1 MKLLRSISISVL
13 FSVALFPRTL
23 VLPFQVD
30 TQNHASYQW
39 LGKAVSFYLISG
51 LSLNSLE
58 VLSEE
63 DTRFIL
69 KQHQLLFPFGVTKA
83 TAITLARQSH
93 ATGLL
98 WGKILNNAGDPA
110 GSVTIKMFLID
121 VAGQIQKY
129 LPLIKGNYKDI
140 YLIQKELL
148 HHAAK
153 ALGKSDPVLE
163 YPDLGLPPSDY
174 EKFIKSLL
182 LGDNDKK
189 LEWLFPL
196 EQRNERSDYVNWE
209 IARILFDKGDSAK
222 TDLYLK
228 KISDNRLFSDRK
240 NFLLGLNDSRN
251 GRPDLALE
259 RFTIL
264 RNQNVFEAETN
275 NNLGVLYL
283 LKKSFS
289 DADPCL
295 ERAFR
300 LKKDAG
306 IIFNYI
312 HLLILTGK
320 DRRADEE
327 LPSALFQFPDD
338 RPLLSLL
345 FLAIS
350 NHPDKDLLFQVF
362 RAHTPISLLRE
373 EDLKMEPVMKNPF
386 AIESP
391 ENPPADARSFFAEA
405 RSLFLEDD
413 IAGALEKIEQ
423 AMENNPFMAETHQLL
438 SMIFLK
444 KRELAKAEAYGVSSM
459 FLQEKAEAYQ
469 LLLKIY
475 RASNDQ
481 AKIKETLR
489 RARERFPE
497 VKDFLDRSSTGH

>member
-1 MKLLRSISISVL
+1 MLRSISFFTL

-63 DTRFIL
+63 ETRFIL
-69 KQHQLLFPFGVTKA
+69 KQNQLLFPYGVTKA

-93 ATGLL
+93 ATRLL

-129 LPLIKGNYKDI
+129 LPLIKGDYKDI
-140 YLIQKELL
+140 YLIQNELL
-148 HHAAK
+148 RHAAK
-153 ALGKSDPVLE
+153 ALGKNEPALE
-163 YPDLGLPPSDY
+163 YPALGLPPSDY

-182 LGDNDKK
+182 FSDNDKK

-196 EQRNERSDYVNWE
+196 EQRNERSDFANWE

-240 NFLLGLNDSRN
+240 NFLLSLNDFRN
-251 GRPDLALE
+251 GLPDLALE

-264 RNQNVFEAETN
+264 RNQNVFAAETN

-283 LKKSFS
+283 LKKSFA
-289 DADPCL
+289 DAEPCF
-295 ERAFR
+295 ERALR
-300 LKKDAG
+300 LKKDAE

-327 LPSALFQFPDD
+327 LPAALLQFPDD
-338 RPLLSLL
+338 RHLLNLL

-350 NHPDKDLLFQVF
+350 THPDKELLFQVF
-362 RAHTPISLLRE
+362 RTHTPISLLRE
-373 EDLKMEPVMKNPF
+373 EDLKVEPVMKNPF

-391 ENPPADARSFFAEA
+391 GNPPADTRGFFAEA
-405 RSLFLEDD
+405 RSLFLEDEID
-413 IAGALEKIEQ
+413 GALEKIEQ
-423 AMENNPFMAETHQLL
+423 AMENNPFMAESHQLL

-444 KRELAKAEAYGVSSM
+444 KKELAKAEAYGVSSL
-459 FLQEKAEAYQ
+459 FLKENPEAYQ
-469 LLLKIY
+469 LLLKVH
-475 RASNDQ
+475 RASNDPE
-481 AKIKETLR
+481 KIKETLR

>member
-1 MKLLRSISISVL
+1 M
-13 FSVALFPRTL
+13 
-23 VLPFQVD
+23 
-30 TQNHASYQW
+30 
-39 LGKAVSFYLISG
+39 
-51 LSLNSLE
+51 
-58 VLSEE
+58 
-63 DTRFIL
+63 
-69 KQHQLLFPFGVTKA
+69 
-83 TAITLARQSH
+83 
-93 ATGLL
+93 
-98 WGKILNNAGDPA
+98 
-110 GSVTIKMFLID
+110 
-121 VAGQIQKY
+121 
-129 LPLIKGNYKDI
+129 
-140 YLIQKELL
+140 
-148 HHAAK
+148 
-153 ALGKSDPVLE
+153 
-163 YPDLGLPPSDY
+163 
-174 EKFIKSLL
+174 